1 MRRALPCLALVAA
14 LALTGC
20 GGGGSSDEQEGASAG
35 GRYSSEVRENFL
47 DSCLENA
54 TNSANGQAGEEQLIR
69 TCECILA
76 KVEAEYSEKEFT
88 QFEQRLLGGN
98 ASEAE
103 SGQLVRW
110 SNDCAKSA
118 AS

>member
-1 MRRALPCLALVAA
+1 MRRALPRLAVLAA

-20 GGGGSSDEQEGASAG
+20 GDGGSSEEADGSAG

-54 TNSANGQAGEEQLIR
+54 TNSANGQADEEQLIR
-69 TCECILA
+69 TCECILG
-76 KVEAEYSEKEFT
+76 KVEAEYSEQEFA
-88 QFEQRLLGGN
+88 QFEQRLLGGD

-103 SGQLVRW
+103 SGRLVSW